1 MSEANGAKRYETTLC
16 YLYGE
21 RGVLM
26 LHRTKKENDINKDKY
41 IGVGGHLE
49 HGESPEECVLR
60 EVKEE
65 TGLTMTSYRLRGI
78 ITFVIDDID
87 EITFLY
93 TCDAWEGELSG
104 NYDPAGSSDAKAPA
118 PAACSSAAAPAP
130 AACSSNAKAPAPAA
144 SCDEGELV
152 WIAPDKIEELPIWPG
167 DKIFFRLLSERE
179 DVFSLKLTYIRDIL
193 TDASVDGKKIDFV
206 V

>member
-1 MSEANGAKRYETTLC
+1 MASENGLKRYETTLC
-16 YLYGE
+16 YIYGPS
-21 RGVLM
+21 GVLM
-26 LHRTKKENDINKDKY
+26 MHRTKKENDINKDKY

-65 TGLTMTSYRLRGI
+65 TGLRMTSFRLRGI

-93 TCDAWEGELSG
+93 TCDAWDGEL
-104 NYDPAGSSDAKAPA
+104 PV
-118 PAACSSAAAPAP
+118 
-130 AACSSNAKAPAPAA
+130 

-152 WIAPDKIEELPIWPG
+152 WIEEDKIEDLPIWPG
-167 DKIFFRLLSERE
+167 DKIFFRLLKERD
-179 DVFSLKLTYIRDIL
+179 DVFSLKLTYISDVL
-193 TDASVDGKKIDFV
+193 TDAALDGKKIDFV

>member
-1 MSEANGAKRYETTLC
+1 MKRYETTLC
-16 YLYGE
+16 YIYGPK
-21 RGVLM
+21 GVLM
-26 LHRTKKENDINKDKY
+26 MHRTKKENDINKDKY

-65 TGLTMTSYRLRGI
+65 TGLTMTSFRLRGI

-93 TCDAWEGELSG
+93 TCDAWEGELPAASG
-104 NYDPAGSSDAKAPA
+104 NDGGTADPEV
-118 PAACSSAAAPAP
+118 
-130 AACSSNAKAPAPAA
+130 

-152 WIAPDKIEELPIWPG
+152 WIEPSCIGELPIWPG
-167 DKIFFRLLSERE
+167 DKIFFRLLEERE
-179 DVFSLKLTYIRDIL
+179 DVFSLKLTYIHDEL
-193 TDASVDGKKIDFV
+193 TEASVDGKKIDFV

>member
-1 MSEANGAKRYETTLC
+1 MTSENGLKRYETTLC
-16 YLYGE
+16 YIYGPS
-21 RGVLM
+21 GVLM
-26 LHRTKKENDINKDKY
+26 MHRTKKENDINKDKY

-65 TGLTMTSYRLRGI
+65 TGLRMTSFRLRGI

-93 TCDAWEGELSG
+93 TCDAWDGELPSG
-104 NYDPAGSSDAKAPA
+104 
-118 PAACSSAAAPAP
+118 
-130 AACSSNAKAPAPAA
+130 

-152 WIAPDKIEELPIWPG
+152 WIEEDKIEDLPIWPV
-167 DKIFFRLLSERE
+167 DKIFFRLLKERD
-179 DVFSLKLTYIRDIL
+179 DVFSLKLTYIIDVL
-193 TDASVDGKKIDFV
+193 TDAALDGKKIDFV

>member
-1 MSEANGAKRYETTLC
+1 MSPADGLKRYETTLC
-16 YLYGE
+16 YIYGE
-21 RGVLM
+21 KGVLM

-60 EVKEE
+60 EVREE
-65 TGLTMTSYRLRGI
+65 TGIKMTSFRLRGI
-78 ITFVIDDID
+78 LTFVIDDID

-93 TCDAWEGELSG
+93 TCDAWEGEI
-104 NYDPAGSSDAKAPA
+104 PFPDAKAPA
-118 PAACSSAAAPAP
+118 AGSGADAG
-130 AACSSNAKAPAPAA
+130 SNAEGAVDTSSPV

-152 WIAPDKIEELPIWPG
+152 WIEENKIEDLPIWPG
-167 DKIFFRLLSERE
+167 DKIFFRLLKERD
-179 DVFSLKLTYIRDIL
+179 DVFSLKLTYIHDEL
-193 TDASVDGKKIDFV
+193 VDAAVDGKKIEFV

>member
-1 MSEANGAKRYETTLC
+1 
-16 YLYGE
+16 
-21 RGVLM
+21 M

-65 TGLTMTSYRLRGI
+65 TGLTMTSFRLRGV

-93 TCDAWEGELSG
+93 TCDAYEGEITV
-104 NYDPAGSSDAKAPA
+104 DSS
-118 PAACSSAAAPAP
+118 CE
-130 AACSSNAKAPAPAA
+130 
-144 SCDEGELV
+144 EGELV
-152 WIAPDKIEELPIWPG
+152 WIEPQKIGTLPIWEG
-167 DKIFFRLLSERE
+167 DKIFFRLLEERE
-179 DVFSLKLTYIRDIL
+179 DVFSLKLHYVDDRL
-193 TDASVDGKKIDFV
+193 VAAAVDGMAIM
-206 V
+206 

>member
-1 MSEANGAKRYETTLC
+1 MKRYETTLC
-16 YLYGE
+16 YIYGPK
-21 RGVLM
+21 GVLM
-26 LHRTKKENDINKDKY
+26 MHRTKKENDINKDKY

-65 TGLTMTSYRLRGI
+65 TGLTMTSFRLRGI

-93 TCDAWEGELSG
+93 TCDAWEGEL
-104 NYDPAGSSDAKAPA
+104 
-118 PAACSSAAAPAP
+118 
-130 AACSSNAKAPAPAA
+130 PAA

-152 WIAPDKIEELPIWPG
+152 WIEPSRVGELPIWPG
-167 DKIFFRLLSERE
+167 DKIFFRLLEERE
-179 DVFSLKLTYIRDIL
+179 DIFSLKLTYIHDVL
-193 TDASVDGKKIDFV
+193 TEASVDGKKIDFV